1 MDAAT
6 ADTVLLVVVVVARFV
21 VPLFIPAYPL
31 PAVVLCLLLDGAD
44 REILV
49 TFTDLDLSR
58 YQGTDKAL
66 DIFYLTVAMLAV
78 LRNWTHAA
86 AARTARFLYYL
97 RLLGVAAFELTG
109 WRPFLLL
116 LPNAFEYFFIFYE
129 AVRSRWSPDRLSA
142 RSFLVAAGVI
152 WVGVKLPQE
161 YWLHVLRIDIT
172 ELLKDAV
179 FGVPLSAPWAEAVA
193 ARPGALVALLAATV
207 AVALAV
213 WMAARAFVPEPEH
226 RTVLAAGPFPESID
240 EARERARFLAAHW
253 RVVDLHLV
261 EKIVLVSL
269 VTVVFAQVMPR
280 LDATPVQLTLGVAV
294 IVTFNSF
301 LTLRQARRGRTIGS
315 VFRAFALLGATNVAF
330 GLLADLLLRRL
341 EGGLHLATTLFFLL
355 LLTLV
360 VTLYDRWR
368 PVYDVRFAAGA
379 ETR

>member
-6 ADTVLLVVVVVARFV
+6 ADSLLLVVVVVARFV

-49 TFTDLDLSR
+49 TFADLDLSGYR
-58 YQGTDKAL
+58 PTDKAL

-86 AARTARFLYYL
+86 AARTARLLYYL

-116 LPNAFEYFFIFYE
+116 LPTAFEYFFIFYE

-142 RSFLVAAGVI
+142 RFYLIGAGVI

-161 YWLHVLRIDIT
+161 YWLHVLRLDIT

-179 FGVPLSAPWAEAVA
+179 FDVPLSAPWAEAVA
-193 ARPGALVALLAATV
+193 ARPGALLALLAATV

-213 WMAARAFVPEPEH
+213 WAAARAFVPEPEH

-240 EARERARFLAAHW
+240 EARERALFLATHW
-253 RVVDLHLV
+253 RVVDLHLL
-261 EKIVLVSL
+261 EKVVLVADVL
-269 VTVVFAQVMPR
+269 LQR
-280 LDATPVQLTLGVAV
+280 LQ
-294 IVTFNSF
+294 
-301 LTLRQARRGRTIGS
+301 
-315 VFRAFALLGATNVAF
+315 
-330 GLLADLLLRRL
+330 
-341 EGGLHLATTLFFLL
+341 GGLHLATTLFFLL

-368 PVYDVRFAAGA
+368 PVYDVRTSTSTPA
-379 ETR
+379 